1 MRKKTSAK
9 AVSMDFAGFL
19 NIPDPAE
26 LHGWLKEQGVLA
38 QVQEEKNIGW
48 GGMSLR
54 GRYSSTCHEGGAGS
68 KMAGARVPGR
78 QGLD

>member
-1 MRKKTSAK
+1 MRLMRKKTSAK

-38 QVQEEKNIGW
+38 QVQEEKKIDWVGRNEFERKVLVH
-48 GGMSLR
+48 MS
-54 GRYSSTCHEGGAGS
+54 
-68 KMAGARVPGR
+68 
-78 QGLD
+78 